1 MLPNLV
7 CLEHHPKVRIAPGP
21 DRSGLFCA
29 QARSMRCVH
38 TPVQRDQRRTTRP
51 CDNPARTARSNLH
64 LNRLSLRDFA
74 RAKRKLL
81 LCSKAVRTAH
91 AHGRDGAKPQFC
103 CYFIVTH
110 CYLRRSIAQSR
121 TKWASPRQS
130 HCFFI
135 VINNGRTLDCTPSV
149 RQGKTVAFRAR
160 ATPPRSSAAS
170 RVAAASGRPTAA

>member
-74 RAKRKLL
+74 RAKRKLVSYAVKRSGQRTRMAATTPSRSFVVISL
-81 LCSKAVRTAH
+81 L
-91 AHGRDGAKPQFC
+91 
-103 CYFIVTH
+103 
-110 CYLRRSIAQSR
+110 L
-121 TKWASPRQS
+121 
-130 HCFFI
+130 I
-135 VINNGRTLDCTPSV
+135 VICGGPSRKAAQNG
-149 RQGKTVAFRAR
+149 
-160 ATPPRSSAAS
+160 PRRGSPIVFSLLLTMA
-170 RVAAASGRPTAA
+170 GHWTAPLR